1 MLSILIPG
9 LLLVAFMAWAS
20 TRIKR
25 RASEAFEEETIEN
38 DLFTIKKPEG
48 YLHVL
53 NDDSGKAFRGYSRE
67 TATVNGKDIKQATIE
82 IEVYRDYSLE
92 DLVKTIKQ
100 KSESISEKNAYLDGG
115 EKAMSLT
122 AVRID
127 GEGEFQDKFKLVT
140 RGNDIIAART
150 SILTDNLEDHSGKL
164 EAMLDHLY
172 IK

>member
-1 MLSILIPG
+1 MEILVPG
-9 LLLVAFMAWAS
+9 LLLVAFMVWAS

-25 RASEAFEEETIEN
+25 RATEAFDEETIEN
-38 DLFTIKKPEG
+38 DLFTIKKPAG

-67 TATVNGKDIKQATIE
+67 SATVNRKDIKQATIE
-82 IEVYRDYSLE
+82 IEVHRDYSLD
-92 DLVKTIKQ
+92 DLVKTIGQ
-100 KSESISEKNAYLDGG
+100 KSESVTDKNPYLDGG

-122 AVRID
+122 AIRLD
-127 GEGEFQDKFKLVT
+127 GEGEFQDNFKLVT
-140 RGNDIIAART
+140 RGKDVIAART